1 MRLTKK
7 GEGSIFAN
15 IVAFFLLATLFL
27 FIVGL
32 FDLAKVEVY
41 NPASAILK
49 NQSLYFINDSNP
61 IYLAM
66 LENDNILDNTTLPFN
81 LIFLFIS
88 FMAVA
93 MSLYNSI
100 VGYKTDPFSFLGKT
114 TAGIIAFIYFLSVF
128 LLEVVTWFIE
138 QLINPIF
145 GDVILNYVPSYQ
157 YLLNY
162 PFIIVLVWLCVGIGL
177 NQIFGKEE
185 GTL

>member
-1 MRLTKK
+1 MNRK
-7 GEGSIFAN
+7 GSGSIYAN

-32 FDLAKVEVY
+32 FDLAKVEIY
-41 NPASAILK
+41 NPASEVLK
-49 NQSLYFINDSNP
+49 NQTLYFINDSNP

-66 LENDNILDNTTLPFN
+66 EENDSRLDNTTLPFN

-100 VGYKTDPFSFLGKT
+100 VSYKTDWYSFLGKT

-128 LLEVVTWFIE
+128 LLEIVTWFIE

-157 YLLNY
+157 YLLDY
-162 PFIIVLVWLCVGIGL
+162 SFILVLIWLCVGVGL